1 MKKEYEKPIVELV
14 VFEANSCIATS
25 CVGHPATLEQ
35 CLPAANEGADGAFD
49 DVNGCLVVVYCY
61 HTSQDINI
69 NS

>member
-25 CVGHPATLEQ
+25 CVSHPATPER
-35 CLPAANEGADGAFD
+35 CLPAASESAEGAFD
-49 DVNGCLVVVYCY
+49 DKQGCPVEVYCY